1 MVDLDSAKYS
11 GMSDVELVEDRG
23 CEHHELPI
31 ACLMAEASL
40 RRRWLEPG
48 NLPGLDART
57 IMTRSK
63 Q

>member
-1 MVDLDSAKYS
+1 VADLDSEKYS

-23 CEHHELPI
+23 CEHHRLPI
-31 ACLMAEASL
+31 ACLMADASL

-48 NLPGLDART
+48 NLPGLDTRA

>member
-48 NLPGLDART
+48 NLLGLDARA

>member
-40 RRRWLEPG
+40 RRRWLKPG
-48 NLPGLDART
+48 NLSGLDART

>member
-1 MVDLDSAKYS
+1 VVDLDSAKYS

-48 NLPGLDART
+48 NLLGLDART

>member
-1 MVDLDSAKYS
+1 MVGLDSAKYS

-48 NLPGLDART
+48 NY
-57 IMTRSK
+57 
-63 Q
+63 